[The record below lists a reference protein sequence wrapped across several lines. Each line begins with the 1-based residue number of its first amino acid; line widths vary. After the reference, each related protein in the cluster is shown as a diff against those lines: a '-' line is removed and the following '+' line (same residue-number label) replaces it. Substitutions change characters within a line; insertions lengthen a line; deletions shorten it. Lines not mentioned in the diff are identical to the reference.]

1 MPYRNKD
8 KQRKAVREAVRRK
21 RESDRQL
28 KKALEADVDAMRRLY
43 SIPKAYKLIFGKTAM
58 SRKKK
63 KKRR

>member
-1 MPYRNKD
+1 LPAKD
-8 KQRKAVREAVRRK
+8 MAKYMREK
-21 RESDRQL
+21 RERDRQL

>member
-1 MPYRNKD
+1 MAKYM
-8 KQRKAVREAVRRK
+8 REK
-21 RESDRQL
+21 RERDRQL